1 MTWDAGGSNS
11 YRMGAE
17 GKFDLGLAP
26 SQDQDRLRAL
36 KMEGGA
42 VGGAKQKSMGVSTDK
57 IKVSALLVCYALCV
71 CMDNSGRSV

>member
-1 MTWDAGGSNS
+1 
-11 YRMGAE
+11 MGAE

-57 IKVSALLVCYALCV
+57 IKVSALLV
-71 CMDNSGRSV
+71 